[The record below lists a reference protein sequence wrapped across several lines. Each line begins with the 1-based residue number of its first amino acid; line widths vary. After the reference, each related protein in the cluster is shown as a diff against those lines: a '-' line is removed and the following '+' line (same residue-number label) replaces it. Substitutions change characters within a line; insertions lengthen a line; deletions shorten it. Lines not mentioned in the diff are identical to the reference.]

1 LEAVLGLVLEWVSEG
16 VLVALKGPVLGVG
29 LELVLELVLEVDKE
43 VGWVEVS
50 LEAQTPGFSLV
61 LHHLKTCLVPPVKA
75 IKLRNLLDLPVTQL
89 LIH

>member
-1 LEAVLGLVLEWVSEG
+1 
-16 VLVALKGPVLGVG
+16 
-29 LELVLELVLEVDKE
+29 LEVDKE